1 MSDETRVAYPPER
14 KALHAALAAA
24 QGEFPPIP
32 REKTVDTGKYTFS
45 YAPLDAIIA
54 AVRPVLAKHGLAVT
68 QALENMNGQP
78 AIRTQIL
85 HSDGERIA
93 ASFPL
98 GSVPDSVQQLGSKL
112 TYLRRY
118 ALCSMLCL
126 AAEDDDDGGA
136 SAATPA
142 PKTSGR
148 RRAPVMAPATTPE
161 GPPLP
166 SEDKPGPAQP
176 ISQAHARRLHAAF
189 QEKGITDRGDRLS
202 YVEAVIG
209 RYVAS
214 SNELTDAEALRL
226 IDHLADYVAYDS
238 ETWPSRGDDI
248 S

>member
-24 QGEFPPIP
+24 QGEFPPIA

-126 AAEDDDDGGA
+126 AAEDDDDGQQATGEKPLA
-136 SAATPA
+136 SRAA
-142 PKTSGR
+142 PKPFAG
-148 RRAPVMAPATTPE
+148 AKADEPKPE
-161 GPPLP
+161 PGEPLDAGEVVFTFGKYKGQTIAQVAA
-166 SEDKPGPAQP
+166 ED
-176 ISQAHARRLHAAF
+176 R
-189 QEKGITDRGDRLS
+189 
-202 YVEAVIG
+202 
-209 RYVAS
+209 RYVGWVAHES
-214 SNELTDAEALRL
+214 SNEKIREAA
-226 IDHLADYVAYDS
+226 LAFLHD
-238 ETWPSRGDDI
+238 EDI
-248 S
+248 PF